1 MPRTRVKIDTEEEA
15 KKLATDKLLELKEL
29 AQKLSPKDRLQLLTM
44 MAHMNITQLQET
56 LNI

>member
-1 MPRTRVKIDTEEEA
+1 VKIDTEEEA

-44 MAHMNITQLQET
+44 MAHMNITQLQ
-56 LNI
+56 